1 MAKALQLKPLDI
13 YVDPAAKPVDSRLAS
28 LLAYWRAKRFGT
40 HALPTRGDIKPGE
53 LISHLPSLLLADVKP
68 GEKMPEFSLRL
79 TGTALDDLFGGNHMG
94 REVGEILPPKLAWL
108 ARAALSLCTEHRRPM
123 RFFGRV
129 RFPSDPATPVMV
141 EALALPLARP
151 DGEVHMILG
160 EIVQLRAAALPS
172 FPELIRSAAE

>member
-1 MAKALQLKPLDI
+1 MAQALQLKPLDI
-13 YVDPAAKPVDSRLAS
+13 YVDPAAKPVDSRLAA
-28 LLAYWRAKRFGT
+28 LLAYWRAKRYGT
-40 HALPTRGDIKPGE
+40 ASLPTRGDIKPGE
-53 LISHLPSLLLADVKP
+53 LISHLPSLLIADVWP
-68 GEKMPEFSLRL
+68 GEKTPDFSLRL

-94 REVGEILPPKLAWL
+94 RRFDEIMPGKQGWL
-108 ARAALSLCTEHRRPM
+108 ARAALALCVEHRRPM